1 MNVDITIA
9 EMYDEL
15 HALAKNYMKGER
27 SDHTLSASD
36 LFHEAY
42 SRLRPHLP
50 LVDADF
56 NALRSMFAT
65 TMRRVL
71 IDHARKHIRRENRI
85 TRVTV
90 PDEML
95 EHAIYL
101 SDDEDP
107 SRKLLELDEA
117 LKRLAECYPVHSQI
131 VELRYFGG
139 LTFEECASEL
149 GVPISIIQR
158 RWKFARAWIAREISQ
173 IDCF

>member
-1 MNVDITIA
+1 MNIDITIA

-15 HALAKNYMKGER
+15 HALAKNYMRGER

-50 LVDADF
+50 LVEADF
-56 NALRSMFAT
+56 AALRMMFAT

-71 IDHARKHIRRENRI
+71 IDHARKHLRRENRI
-85 TRVTV
+85 ARVAV
-90 PDEML
+90 PSEVLDQCT
-95 EHAIYL
+95 AL
-101 SDDEDP
+101 SDEDP

-117 LKRLAECYPVHSQI
+117 LKRLAACYPVHSQI

-139 LTFEECASEL
+139 LSFEECGDEL
-149 GVPISIIQR
+149 GLSISVVQR
-158 RWKFARAWIAREISQ
+158 HWKFARAWIAREISN
-173 IDCF
+173 IDCI